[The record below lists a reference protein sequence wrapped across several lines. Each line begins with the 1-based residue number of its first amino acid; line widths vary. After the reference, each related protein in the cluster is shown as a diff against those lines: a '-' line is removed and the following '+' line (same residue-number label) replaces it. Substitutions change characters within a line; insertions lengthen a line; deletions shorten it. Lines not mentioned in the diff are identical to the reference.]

1 LKSQAPGLILGV
13 GAKDGK
19 IEKMA
24 TDIKKDYI
32 KEKFKNVSAIS
43 FSTYHKELMINF
55 TGFESQEDLKEF
67 ADFVFAKIKM
77 RYSHMEDP
85 PTIH

>member
-1 LKSQAPGLILGV
+1 MFGPGI
-13 GAKDGK
+13 KDGAT
-19 IEKMA
+19 ERMA
-24 TDIKKDYI
+24 MDIKSKDFI
-32 KEKFKNVSAIS
+32 KNKFKNVSAIS
-43 FSTYHKELMINF
+43 FSTYHNELMINF

-77 RYSHMEDP
+77 RYSHLEEP

>member
-1 LKSQAPGLILGV
+1 LKPQAPGLILGV

-32 KEKFKNVSAIS
+32 KDLEMFN
-43 FSTYHKELMINF
+43 YD
-55 TGFESQEDLKEF
+55 FE
-67 ADFVFAKIKM
+67 
-77 RYSHMEDP
+77 
-85 PTIH
+85 TNC

>member
-1 LKSQAPGLILGV
+1 MFGPGI
-13 GAKDGK
+13 KDG
-19 IEKMA
+19 A
-24 TDIKKDYI
+24 TERTAMDIKSKDFI
-32 KEKFKNVSAIS
+32 KNKFKNVSAIS
-43 FSTYHKELMINF
+43 FSTYHNELMINF

-77 RYSHMEDP
+77 RYSHMEEP